1 MISNN
6 KKSRMYK
13 QKIRITSLLFSL
25 ILCGLNLFA
34 QEKYTISGFIDDASS
49 GEKLIGVNIYD
60 LNSEQGVSTNTF
72 GFFSLTLPKDSVLLS
87 ISYVGYKTEVL
98 TFYLDEN
105 IELEFELEG
114 ENELEEF
121 SIVGE
126 RIEKIEESTQMSRI
140 SISSAQLKQ
149 IPTLLGEN
157 DVLKAIQLLPGV
169 QSGGEGQS
177 GLYVRGG
184 SPDQNLILMD
194 GVPVYNVS
202 HLFGFFSVFN
212 ADAIRDVNLI
222 KGGFP
227 ARYGG
232 RLSSVLEINMKEGN
246 TKELKGA
253 GSVSTIA
260 SKLTLE
266 GPIGE
271 KTSFLVSGRRT
282 YIDVLARPLIAAA
295 FSNDDDSGTAG
306 YNFYDLNFKVNHK
319 FSNKDKVYFS
329 MYNGLDRFFVRS
341 RSNYDDGFNEF
352 ETGFNW
358 GNLAFIG
365 RWNHLISEKLFSNVT
380 FNYTRYQFSTFAN
393 FEDEYTDQ
401 NGRVNEAFELNYDSG
416 IYDWSGKIDFDYYPS
431 PAHHIRF
438 GVQHTYHDFNPG
450 LFQVKFSSNNQTELE
465 QSFGNS
471 RVYSNEFY
479 TYVEDDFEI
488 NNRLKINAGLHF
500 SGFILKDDTYTS
512 LQPRLSVRYK
522 ISDKTSIK
530 GSYAA
535 MAQYIH
541 LLTNQGIGLPT
552 DLWVPSTGRIKPQS
566 SFQGAIGI
574 ASSIFEKYELSVEG
588 FYKEMDNV
596 VSFKEGSSLFVL
608 EGWEEKV
615 TQGNGKAYGAEVFLQ
630 KKKGDFSGWIGYT
643 LSWNFRQ
650 FDDLNEGNIFP
661 FRYDRRHDISVVGIY
676 KLNDRINLSATW
688 VYGTGNAVSLPNL
701 RVPAFSEL
709 EVFYQNDF
717 SYNYVNTFDERND
730 FRMRAY
736 HRFDFNI
743 DFRKKKKR
751 ITRVWSI
758 GAYNVYNRK
767 NPFFLQ
773 TRDRFDSDKNKVVT
787 ELVEVALF
795 PVIPSIAYKFEF

>member
-1 MISNN
+1 MKALS
-6 KKSRMYK
+6 SYSM
-13 QKIRITSLLFSL
+13 TLLFIAFSFTA
-25 ILCGLNLFA
+25 FA
-34 QEKYTISGFIDDASS
+34 QEKYTLSGFISDAST
-49 GEKLIGVNIYD
+49 GEQLIGVNIYD
-60 LNSEQGVSTNTF
+60 LNKQEGISTNTY

-98 TFYLDEN
+98 SFYLDKN
-105 IELEFELEG
+105 IELNLELEQENALEEFEL
-114 ENELEEF
+114 
-121 SIVGE
+121 VGT

-140 SISSAQLKQ
+140 SISSAQIKQ

-232 RLSSVLEINMKEGN
+232 RLSSVLEVNMKEGN
-246 TKELKGA
+246 SKEIKGA
-253 GSVSTIA
+253 GSISTIA

-295 FSNDDDSGTAG
+295 FSSGGDEGTAG
-306 YNFYDLNFKVNHK
+306 YNFYDLNFKLNHK
-319 FSNKDKVYFS
+319 FSAKDKVYFS
-329 MYNGLDRFFVRS
+329 MYNGLDRFLIRAK
-341 RSNYDDGFNEF
+341 SNYEDGFNEF
-352 ETGFNW
+352 ETGFDW

-365 RWNHLISEKLFSNVT
+365 RWNHLINEKLFSNVT
-380 FNYTRYQFSTFAN
+380 FNYTRYQFGTFAK
-393 FEDEYTDQ
+393 FEDEYRD
-401 NGRVNEAFELNYDSG
+401 NGEVFNDAFELNYDSG
-416 IYDWSGKIDFDYYPS
+416 IYDVSGKIDFDYYPN
-431 PAHHIRF
+431 PAHQIRF

-450 LFQVKFSSNNQTELE
+450 LFSILFRSNTSTDINE
-465 QSFGNS
+465 SFGNR

-479 TYVEDDFEI
+479 LYGEDDFELGS
-488 NNRLKINAGLHF
+488 RLKINAGLHF
-500 SGFILKDDTYTS
+500 SGFILKDENYTS
-512 LQPRLSVRYK
+512 LQPRLSARYK
-522 ISDKTSIK
+522 LSDKIALK
-530 GSYAA
+530 ASYAS
-535 MAQYIH
+535 MTQYIH

-552 DLWVPSTGRIKPQS
+552 DLWVPSTASIKPQQ
-566 SFQGAIGI
+566 SFQWAVGI
-574 ASSIFEKYELSVEG
+574 ASSIRDQFEVSVEG

-608 EGWEEKV
+608 EGWEDKV
-615 TQGNGKAYGAEVFLQ
+615 TQGDGKAYGAEFFLQ
-630 KKKGDFSGWIGYT
+630 KKQGDFSGWIGYT

-650 FDDLNEGNIFP
+650 FDDLNEGRVFP
-661 FRYDRRHDISVVGIY
+661 FRYDRRHDLSLVGLY
-676 KLNDRINLSATW
+676 KINDRINLSATW
-688 VYGTGNAVSLPNL
+688 VYGTGNAVSLPD
-701 RVPAFSEL
+701 RKVPIFNEYDVTNETAFY
-709 EVFYQNDF
+709 FN
-717 SYNYVNTFDERND
+717 NINTFDERNNY
-730 FRMRAY
+730 RMRAY
-736 HRFDFNI
+736 HRFDFSV
-743 DFRKKKKR
+743 DFKKEKKR
-751 ITRVWSI
+751 FTRVWSF
-758 GAYNVYNRK
+758 GAYNAYNRK

-773 TRDRFDSDKNKVVT
+773 TRDRFDSNKNTVET

-795 PVIPSIAYKFEF
+795 PVIPSVAYKFEF